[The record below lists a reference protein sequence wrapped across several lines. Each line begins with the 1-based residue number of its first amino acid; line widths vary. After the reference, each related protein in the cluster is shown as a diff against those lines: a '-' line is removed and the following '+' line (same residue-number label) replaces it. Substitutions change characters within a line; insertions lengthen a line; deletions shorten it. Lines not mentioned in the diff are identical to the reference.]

1 MFAKRWNEQFFNISS
16 VSFLFIV
23 IGLVLFSVVY
33 ADLRYSGITG
43 LQSGELPPVD
53 PTPIYCSSTGT
64 CSSDNSP
71 PEKVLDDVSKSVETV
86 SQSKSYVSDIISI
99 IETNDVT
106 ESDLERYRKSIKD
119 ALDGAL
125 IEYENVKDLAKG

>member
-43 LQSGELPPVD
+43 LQSGELPAVD
-53 PTPIYCSSTGT
+53 PIPGSCSSTGV
-64 CSSDNSP
+64 CSSSNNP
-71 PEKVLDDVSKSVETV
+71 PEQVLDGVSRNVEVV

-119 ALDGAL
+119 ALDGEIGRASCR
-125 IEYENVKDLAKG
+125 ERV